1 MLHCGNGGTGHCD
14 SNEQSNSPE
23 ALVSTKIPL
32 FKAGHAFAVVF
43 KANSDELPCATTP
56 HLGNFHGWSLSSRTF
71 TQSVS
76 TLRASRI
83 PHCPVAT
90 WGCVRILLPTSLSC
104 SDGAHVAYEGIHFVA
119 SVSRSNM

>member
-43 KANSDELPCATTP
+43 KANSDELPCAIQLHTWATSMV
-56 HLGNFHGWSLSSRTF
+56 GVFQAGLSPR
-71 TQSVS
+71 V
-76 TLRASRI
+76 
-83 PHCPVAT
+83 
-90 WGCVRILLPTSLSC
+90 
-104 SDGAHVAYEGIHFVA
+104 
-119 SVSRSNM
+119 